1 MTLFFRA
8 LSLDAIIILTVD
20 LYKKTKRKKEREEGG
35 KGKGKVLLSRKQSL
49 GERREEEGGE
59 KLRKKK
65 KYSEDEER
73 LVFLILHDAYIE
85 TKTPPFAQS
94 RTSPGEKEFFGAF
107 FRERFLYREREREKD
122 REKERLVGRQGRR
135 SPTTQIVHTPA
146 VFHTLRRNRAPSE
159 SSGIYDFSR

>member
-49 GERREEEGGE
+49 GERREEEGE

-65 KYSEDEER
+65 SYREDEER

-107 FRERFLYREREREKD
+107 FRERFLYREREKD